1 MARYAMVTDLR
12 KCVACHACTAS
23 CNAEWDVP
31 PSYARTHVKTTPLAG
46 TFPNLTSSP
55 YVAQCNHCD
64 HPPCVPACPSGA
76 TYQDKGGVV
85 RVDGD
90 VCIGCAFCVDA
101 CPYEA
106 RFVSPSTKKVD
117 KCDFCAP
124 RIARGEEPA
133 CVATCPA
140 GAKHF
145 GDLEDRTGE
154 VHRIVFHEG
163 ARRVESDTV
172 AVGPNV
178 YYLGKAEHLDLVVKS
193 FPPKAPRYPAAREAW
208 KRLVKPLVLGVVGL
222 SLVGQ
227 AVAFFDQLHKGEGDF
242 DE

>member
-31 PSYARTHVKTTPLAG
+31 PGQARTHVKQTPLAG
-46 TFPNLTSSP
+46 TFPELTSSP

-64 HPPCVPACPSGA
+64 HPSCVPACPSGA
-76 TYQDKGGVV
+76 TYVDQGGSV
-85 RVDGD
+85 RVDAG

-101 CPYEA
+101 CPYDA
-106 RFVSPSTKKVD
+106 RYISPRTKKVD

-124 RIARGEEPA
+124 RVARGEEPS

-140 GAKHF
+140 HAKHF

-154 VHRIVFHEG
+154 VHRMVFHDG
-163 ARRVESDTV
+163 ARRIETADV
-172 AVGPNV
+172 ALGPNV
-178 YYLGKAEHLDLVVKS
+178 YYLGKPEHLDLVAKS
-193 FPPKAPRYPAAREAW
+193 FPPVPPKAPTSREAW
-208 KRLVKPLVLGVVGL
+208 RRLVKPLVLGVVGL

-227 AVAFFDQLHKGEGDF
+227 AVAFFNQLHKGEGDF